1 MKPLLLLLATS
12 LLLFAPAAFAQTKV
26 PGLINYQGNVRNAAG
41 VALGSGTAISRTV
54 TFRFYKAATSVLA
67 ADRLWSESQT
77 VTILDGNFNVLLGAG
92 TAVSGET
99 NAVTPFA
106 NVFSQSAVLY
116 LGITVDDG
124 NSATTDAEISPR
136 QQLVTGA
143 YAFRA
148 TVAESVDSTA
158 ITTAMLASGAVTTNQ
173 LGAAAVTTAKI
184 AADAVTNAQILNGTI
199 GVDELGIGAVT
210 SDKILDGTITSAD
223 IATDTIAAGDIAA
236 GGVASSEILDG
247 SIVTADLADNAV
259 TAGKIVDGT
268 IATAD
273 IADSS
278 ITSAKIA
285 DGTVTG
291 TDLGANTATTAE
303 NLRIVRGTISIAT
316 GFSTAHTGLSVTG
329 SGFSYTLNSTF
340 VQITFNPPFSATPT
354 ITVSNHSHSAW
365 TQYVEKNTV
374 DFPTAS
380 QFKTSC
386 SVSGISSNGDTLYA
400 GHGNGLE
407 FIAIGPR

>member
-99 NAVTPFA
+99 NAVATFPL
-106 NVFSQSAVLY
+106 VFNQSAVLY

-210 SDKILDGTITSAD
+210 SDKILDGTIASAD
-223 IATDTIAAGDIAA
+223 IATDTITAGNIAA
-236 GGVASSEILDG
+236 GAVASSEILDG
-247 SIVTADLADNAV
+247 SIATADIATDTI
-259 TAGKIVDGT
+259 TAGNIAAGAVASSEILDGS

-278 ITSAKIA
+278 INSAKIA

-291 TDLGANTATTAE
+291 ADLGANTATATE
-303 NLRIVRGTISIAT
+303 NLRVIRGTVTRAGVIT
-316 GFSTAHTGLSVTG
+316 TG
-329 SGFSYTLNSTF
+329 SGFTVGTVNTSSDTA
-340 VQITFNPPFSATPT
+340 ITINFTTPFSAIPT
-354 ITVSNHSHSAW
+354 IMVSNPIITNERDAGNVVLFTH
-365 TQYVEKNTV
+365 TRT
-374 DFPTAS
+374 
-380 QFKTSC
+380 TS
-386 SVSGISSNGDTLYA
+386 SVKIEGFNQLAYTRSGFD
-400 GHGNGLE
+400 

>member
-12 LLLFAPAAFAQTKV
+12 LLLLAPAAFAQSKV
-26 PGLINYQGNVRNAAG
+26 PALINYQGNVRNAAG

-99 NAVTPFA
+99 NAVATFPL
-106 NVFSQSAVLY
+106 VFNQSAVLY

-210 SDKILDGTITSAD
+210 SDKILDGTIASAD
-223 IATDTIAAGDIAA
+223 IATDTITAGNIAA
-236 GGVASSEILDG
+236 GAVASSEILDG
-247 SIVTADLADNAV
+247 SI
-259 TAGKIVDGT
+259 
-268 IATAD
+268 ATAD

-278 ITSAKIA
+278 INSAKIA

-291 TDLGANTATTAE
+291 ADLGANTATATE
-303 NLRIVRGTISIAT
+303 NLRVIRGTVTRAGVIT
-316 GFSTAHTGLSVTG
+316 TG
-329 SGFSYTLNSTF
+329 SGFTVGTVNTSSDTA
-340 VQITFNPPFSATPT
+340 ITINFTTPFSAIPT
-354 ITVSNHSHSAW
+354 IMVSNPIITNERDAGNVVLFTH
-365 TQYVEKNTV
+365 TRT
-374 DFPTAS
+374 
-380 QFKTSC
+380 TS
-386 SVSGISSNGDTLYA
+386 SVKIEGFNQLAYTRSGFD
-400 GHGNGLE
+400 